1 VPDTITPA
9 PTARSKCRGCGKTI
23 DKGALRFGEA
33 DVNPFGEGETQRWFH
48 LECAAL
54 KRPERFGAALDSATE
69 VPERDKL
76 GELVKSGLEHPRL
89 VRILRAERAPS
100 GRAHCRHCREIIDK
114 GALRVAL
121 EIWEDG
127 RFSPMG
133 SIHARCAPS
142 YFETRELM
150 PRLRHH
156 SPELPAKEL
165 TELTELIATA
175 PEIPA
180 VAAPGAAS
188 GEAESGA
195 SGSSGGGSE
204 T

>member
-9 PTARSKCRGCGKTI
+9 PTARSKCRGCGKSI
-23 DKGALRFGEA
+23 DKGVLRFGEA

-54 KRPERFGAALDSATE
+54 KRPERFGAALESATDA
-69 VPERDKL
+69 PEREKL
-76 GELVKSGLEHPRL
+76 AELVKSGLEHPRL

-142 YFETRELM
+142 YFGTRDVM
-150 PRLRHH
+150 PRIRHH
-156 SPELPAKEL
+156 SPELPAAELAEL
-165 TELTELIATA
+165 TELVATA

-180 VAAPGAAS
+180 VAAPGANKNDPE
-188 GEAESGA
+188 GGA
-195 SGSSGGGSE
+195 DGGSE
-204 T
+204 N